1 TGPRRPGG
9 DYQAPSPP
17 RPLGRTRAPPDP
29 RPPLCQGAAMS
40 EPKPEPCYREA
51 TNGVH
56 FTRNT
61 HRHDCAEADCRG
73 CKPCPGRHCSARTN
87 CTWHVDAADLT
98 CGRCGGEARRELR
111 WIGDLAALMMTQAMS
126 DGVESESA
134 YLAGPAADPEA

>member
-1 TGPRRPGG
+1 MT
-9 DYQAPSPP
+9 
-17 RPLGRTRAPPDP
+17 
-29 RPPLCQGAAMS
+29 

-61 HRHDCAEADCRG
+61 HRHDCAEVDCRG
-73 CKPCPGRHCSARTN
+73 CKPCPGRHCTARTN

-98 CGRCGGEARRELR
+98 CGRCIGEARRELR

-126 DGVESESA
+126 DGVESEAANLAANAADAEAWNHMHASV
-134 YLAGPAADPEA
+134 LAGRIPADRLDLPDCRRGL